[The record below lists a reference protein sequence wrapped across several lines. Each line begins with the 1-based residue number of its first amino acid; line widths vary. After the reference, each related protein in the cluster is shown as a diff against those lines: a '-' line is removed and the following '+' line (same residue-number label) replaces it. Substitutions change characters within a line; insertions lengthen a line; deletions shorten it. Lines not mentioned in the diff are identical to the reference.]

1 MKKATRKKLEKYQDK
16 LADKLISDEAA
27 DGQFVD
33 AELVDDIGRV
43 EGILSIIPKEKK

>member
-1 MKKATRKKLEKYQDK
+1 MKKETRKKLEKYQDK

-27 DGQFVD
+27 DGQPVD

-43 EGILSIIPKEKK
+43 EGILSINKEKK